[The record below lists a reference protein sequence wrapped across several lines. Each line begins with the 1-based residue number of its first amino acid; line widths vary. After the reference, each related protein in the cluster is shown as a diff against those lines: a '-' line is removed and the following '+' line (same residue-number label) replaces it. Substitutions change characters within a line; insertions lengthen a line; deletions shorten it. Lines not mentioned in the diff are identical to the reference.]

1 MYLSNQISSSH
12 DNATDTSWIE
22 DGATYL
28 MADENSLYFVQS
40 FVGRNM
46 EPTDKIWRLDPNGEN
61 RKILMELEPNQRL
74 PQAVASDGTYLYMV
88 IETVSQDASSS
99 YSLYR
104 TCLLYTS

>member
-1 MYLSNQISSSH
+1 
-12 DNATDTSWIE
+12 
-22 DGATYL
+22 
-28 MADENSLYFVQS
+28 
-40 FVGRNM
+40 M

-104 TCLLYTS
+104 TSIASGKKEKITDLAGNEFEVARGELVPAAGGVATGEWAVKDGWC